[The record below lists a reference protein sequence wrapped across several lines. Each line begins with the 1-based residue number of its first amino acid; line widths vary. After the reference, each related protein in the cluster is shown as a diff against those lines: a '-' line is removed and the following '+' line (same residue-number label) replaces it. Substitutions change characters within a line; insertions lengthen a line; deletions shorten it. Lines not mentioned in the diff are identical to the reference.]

1 MSYFLA
7 LGLNILQTVQIIG
20 SAYIVMTRHIAP
32 MGKQVRDKAQ
42 KVKQHGLA
50 VLVKVVLEVS
60 LYFEEKTAED
70 CEAEEAE
77 TYHGEA

>member
-32 MGKQVRDKAQ
+32 MSKQVRDKAQ
-42 KVKQHGLA
+42 KVKQHGFT

-60 LYFEEKTAED
+60 LHF
-70 CEAEEAE
+70 
-77 TYHGEA
+77 

>member
-7 LGLNILQTVQIIG
+7 LGLNILQTVQIID
-20 SAYIVMTRHIAP
+20 IVMTRHIAP

-60 LYFEEKTAED
+60 LHFEEKTAED